1 MTKIGQ
7 HIREKL
13 AAFVPEGY
21 SIDDLRIA
29 TSLAQV
35 QSVDELD
42 AAQKVALTVVQ
53 QDQKEAGPPL
63 INSQNKPTI
72 LKIVSWIGHADVPN
86 RNRDAFVREELQQI
100 AGTLFR
106 APNFGVMDFNH
117 SAVRIFSDDPKV
129 IGIWYKAEWAFDAKA
144 NDGKGAWGILATG
157 IAFSWL
163 FPEIADKL
171 LADQARSGTI
181 KVSWTW
187 IPGSLEMAEDDRG
200 SYAINHNPVFFTVAV
215 LDVPPADPDAAGRGS
230 EDPATVEEDL
240 KAQVAVADRIT
251 KYAMTVSQ
259 AGPGTSGTAGAGFN
273 GWWVPTGTASAGN
286 GGSNMN
292 EEMVKRLQAEK
303 NQAEQKLIE
312 ITTKYSAKEVEQD
325 AKIAELTAARD
336 AAVAETAKIK
346 SESETRISELTTA
359 RDSAVAELAKVKDEL
374 ETRVSDLT
382 TARDHVVQQM
392 EQLAARIPVFEEE
405 IKGLRAQVETIEAA
419 KAEVQAKTAENAK
432 KARLAARIAQLP
444 ESFRKL
450 HAAKPEENRTRVEAK
465 WSDMTDEQWEQ
476 YKNDE
481 LLGYQQTKIGYAL
494 RSAAEGVL
502 PKTGTESEDDIKNRV
517 QRLLKH

>member
-7 HIREKL
+7 HIREKF

-42 AAQKVALTVVQ
+42 SAQRIALTVVQ

-63 INSQNKPTI
+63 INSLGKPTI
-72 LKIVSWIGHADVPN
+72 LKIVSWIGHAGVTN
-86 RNRDAFVREELQQI
+86 RNRDAFVREELEQI
-100 AGTLFR
+100 AGSLFR

-117 SAVRIFSDDPKV
+117 SAVRIFSDDPKI
-129 IGIWYKAEWAFDAKA
+129 IGIWYKAEWAFDTKA

-171 LADQARSGTI
+171 LADQARTGTI

-187 IPGSLEMAEDDRG
+187 IPGSIEMAQDDRG

-230 EDPATVEEDL
+230 EDPAVLDEDL
-240 KAQVAVADRIT
+240 KSQVAVAERIT

-259 AGPGTSGTAGAGFN
+259 AGSATSGTAAGFN
-273 GWWVPTGTASAGN
+273 GWWVPIGTASAGN
-286 GGSNMN
+286 GGTNMN
-292 EEMVKRLQAEK
+292 DEMIKRLQAEK
-303 NQAEQKLIE
+303 SEAELKLVE
-312 ITTKYSAKEVEQD
+312 ITTKYSAKEAEAD
-325 AKIAELTAARD
+325 AKIVALTAARD
-336 AAVAETAKIK
+336 AAVAAHDKTKT
-346 SESETRISELTTA
+346 ESETRIAELTTA
-359 RDSAVAELAKVKDEL
+359 RDSAVTELAKVKDEL

-382 TARDHVVQQM
+382 TAREHIVGEM
-392 EQLAARIPVFEEE
+392 EKVITRAQALEEE
-405 IKGLRAQVETIEAA
+405 VKSLRAQVTEIESA
-419 KAEVQAKTAENAK
+419 KAEVQKKTAENAK

-450 HAAKPEENRTRVEAK
+450 HAAKADEVRERIEAK
-465 WSDMTDEQWEQ
+465 WSEMTDEQWEQ

-481 LLGYQQTKIGYAL
+481 LLGYQTTKVGFVL

-502 PKTGTESEDDIKNRV
+502 PKSGTEDEDDIKNRV